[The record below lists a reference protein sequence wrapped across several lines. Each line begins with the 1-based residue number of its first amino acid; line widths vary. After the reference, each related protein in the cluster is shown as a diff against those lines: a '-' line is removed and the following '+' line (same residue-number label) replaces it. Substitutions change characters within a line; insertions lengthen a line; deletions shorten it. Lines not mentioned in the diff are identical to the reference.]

1 MEALKAFILISFLVF
16 CTACK
21 EDKVLLPKPR
31 IYPKVIYPE
40 KSYNQLYIQDCP
52 FTMEIPEYF
61 QPLKD
66 QKQNQ
71 EEKKLKCWYDLY
83 CEALNSYVHLSYIP
97 FDNRKDFDKL
107 VADAFEMAD
116 KHNIKA
122 SYREELKISNPEKNV
137 HGLIFEI
144 DGPVATPIQFFMTD
158 STEHFLRGSL
168 YFKSSVNRDS
178 IAPVYDFLKVDIGR
192 MIESFGWQ

>member
-1 MEALKAFILISFLVF
+1 MRSTILLALLIILSS
-16 CTACK
+16 CK
-21 EDKVLLPKPR
+21 EEKILLPKPR
-31 IYPKVIYPE
+31 IFPKVIYPE
-40 KSYNQLYIQDCP
+40 KSYTQLDITDCP
-52 FTMEIPEYF
+52 FQMEIPEYF
-61 QPLKD
+61 QTLQDDKRNEAELKH
-66 QKQNQ
+66 N
-71 EEKKLKCWYDLY
+71 CWYNLY

-97 FDNRKDFDKL
+97 FKNRKEFDKL
-107 VADAFEMAD
+107 VGDAFEMAD

-122 SYREELKISNPEKNV
+122 SYREELKIENTEKNV

-158 STEHFLRGSL
+158 STQHFIRGSL

-192 MIESFGWQ
+192 MIESFGWKE